1 MQYEQEPGDVK
12 MKFTTQSWLISL
24 FYDCP
29 KGLGIHCPSDVPCSI
44 SMVIA
49 RRVLST

>member
-1 MQYEQEPGDVK
+1 MKYEKTGSNVQ

-29 KGLGIHCPSDVPCSI
+29 QGLGIHCPSKVFYSWM
-44 SMVIA
+44 SEV
-49 RRVLST
+49 